1 MQFSLRSLIIVCT
14 VTGILVGWAA
24 REYRL
29 RIPSSFPV
37 TYSTTP
43 LLDAEVPDKIL
54 VWRKPSVWQATIA
67 AEKAFDW
74 KMRQYNPTDVDVL
87 EKLLNDPRDIDY
99 ITDQV
104 RSVIHANRQQVLQQA
119 PQWLAENVG
128 HNTLIGAAH
137 VLAVLDDRRAFDLAV
152 KRLPQITKD
161 PQGTALVR
169 QLAWACPNDWAIES
183 PELMAAARDAIYKV
197 PGHQL
202 ARILEKAGDKEA
214 ALQYYR
220 LEAKS
225 EKSIYHRRSGLK
237 WLAENAPSEEVFQQV
252 KQHFNSA
259 RILTD
264 NDAPELL
271 AFYLKSENKR
281 WRSEAFEVAKQL
293 INTPPSKRGGFHVYP
308 YHHLICAHGGEEYL
322 DYFKGHVEK
331 ERCQFAMR
339 ALGRLLPRQEYLSML
354 RDKKFYALYLEE
366 EGDAA
371 IAFLREQNAFDLL
384 VKHQAGSKDPATA
397 AAIRKLLTPEV
408 EFYTGVNLID
418 SLETLGVEVDR
429 SKLLDGLKRPLYD
442 STAPHATGT
451 HWLVN
456 QITND
461 DFLKF
466 VDQYAAKFPNTAKP
480 SITVQQIFD
489 DLDLPDNERYV
500 DRSNACRLMAATGI
514 AKEFVVD
521 DYGFE
526 GVGFL
531 ARDMAQLIVDDMPFE
546 SVSFEDP
553 HLRFAAKNCVYEVD
567 LFDTGSWYDPVAISD
582 VLNSI
587 LDRHS
592 KSPRRLYCFDMNYDW
607 RYVTIAYLDKPF
619 LDELGETYAVY
630 PLKTKRIRQTPV
642 NSPN

>member
-74 KMRQYNPTDVDVL
+74 KMRQYNPTHADVL
-87 EKLLNDPRDIDY
+87 KKLHNEPRDIDY

-104 RSVIHANRQQVLQQA
+104 RSVIHVNRQQVLQQA

-225 EKSIYHRRSGLK
+225 EKSIYHRRSC
-237 WLAENAPSEEVFQQV
+237 
-252 KQHFNSA
+252 
-259 RILTD
+259 
-264 NDAPELL
+264 LL
-271 AFYLKSENKR
+271 
-281 WRSEAFEVAKQL
+281 
-293 INTPPSKRGGFHVYP
+293 
-308 YHHLICAHGGEEYL
+308 
-322 DYFKGHVEK
+322 
-331 ERCQFAMR
+331 
-339 ALGRLLPRQEYLSML
+339 
-354 RDKKFYALYLEE
+354 
-366 EGDAA
+366 
-371 IAFLREQNAFDLL
+371 
-384 VKHQAGSKDPATA
+384 
-397 AAIRKLLTPEV
+397 
-408 EFYTGVNLID
+408 YT
-418 SLETLGVEVDR
+418 S
-429 SKLLDGLKRPLYD
+429 P
-442 STAPHATGT
+442 
-451 HWLVN
+451 
-456 QITND
+456 
-461 DFLKF
+461 
-466 VDQYAAKFPNTAKP
+466 
-480 SITVQQIFD
+480 
-489 DLDLPDNERYV
+489 
-500 DRSNACRLMAATGI
+500 
-514 AKEFVVD
+514 
-521 DYGFE
+521 
-526 GVGFL
+526 
-531 ARDMAQLIVDDMPFE
+531 
-546 SVSFEDP
+546 
-553 HLRFAAKNCVYEVD
+553 
-567 LFDTGSWYDPVAISD
+567 
-582 VLNSI
+582 
-587 LDRHS
+587 
-592 KSPRRLYCFDMNYDW
+592 SPRD
-607 RYVTIAYLDKPF
+607 
-619 LDELGETYAVY
+619 
-630 PLKTKRIRQTPV
+630 
-642 NSPN
+642 